1 MKQLSIFAENKKGCM
16 MHITEVLVRENI
28 NILASVNYDSAEY
41 GIIRM
46 IVSDPEKAKDA
57 LTAEGFMCKL
67 TMVLAAEV
75 NDEVGN
81 LHSLLKVFDETNV
94 NVNYIYLAFNR
105 ETGKPILIIHTD
117 EVMDVKDCLESRGF
131 NVL

>member
-1 MKQLSIFAENKKGCM
+1 MQ
-16 MHITEVLVRENI
+16 ITEVLVRENI

-46 IVSDPEKAKDA
+46 IVSAPEKARDA

-67 TMVLAAEV
+67 TMVLGAEV
-75 NDEVGN
+75 EDEVGN
-81 LHSLLKVFDETNV
+81 LHNLLKVFDETNV

-117 EVMDVKDCLESRGF
+117 EVMDVKDCLGSRGF